1 MNNRN
6 LLNLGLL
13 IFIVIVAA
21 IAIYDSEDDSL
32 TKNPITSLTK
42 DDIDTIIIKRKDKVE
57 IHLKKQ
63 HNQWRLTQ
71 PYNTATNQFRM
82 DTLLRL
88 VETVPH
94 STYSLEDTSAYG
106 LNDPKLEVHFNLGK
120 NNAETI
126 KFGDS
131 EPIKLRRY
139 VSVGNKL
146 HITNDTYFYAL
157 TSVATDYISHKLL
170 PTDFKIKKLE
180 LPKLKL
186 EIKDERWKVTPE
198 QENFSIDN
206 VNELINEW
214 NTAQSIDIK
223 PYKGKINISNKNTIK
238 LYGED
243 ASTFTFNILK
253 DDKEFILVDTLIG
266 LQYSFPLDKKIQLL
280 NLPAPVVNEEDALS
294 E

>member
-13 IFIVIVAA
+13 VFIVIVAA
-21 IAIYDSEDDSL
+21 IAIYDSKEDAD
-32 TKNPITSLTK
+32 TIKPITSLTK
-42 DDIDTIIIKRKDKVE
+42 SDIDSIIVKRKDKVE

-88 VETVPH
+88 VETIPH
-94 STYSLEDTSAYG
+94 STYPLENAAKYG
-106 LNDPKLEVHFNLGK
+106 LNVPKLEVHFNSGK
-120 NNAETI
+120 NNAATI

-139 VSVGNKL
+139 ISVDNKL

-170 PTDFKIKKLE
+170 PADFKIKKLE

-186 EIKDERWKVTPE
+186 EIKDERWEVTPK

-214 NTAQSIDIK
+214 NYAQSIGIK
-223 PYKGKINISNKNTIK
+223 PYKRKNNLSNKNTIK